1 MFDGVIA
8 MSDKNSMIFYYDWA
22 DDFEDMSDEEVGRI
36 TRAIMAYERTGED
49 ADFPDRSMRQLF
61 RRMKK
66 AVDENK
72 KKYLKRSRSAR
83 KSANARWSKNANAC
97 ERISENAF
105 DADNVTV
112 TVTDTVT
119 DTATQCVCVTED
131 ADASCDTHTR
141 EAVRSFF
148 SSKGFKSD
156 PDRFIDYNLGRGNDA
171 IFESPKRWQA
181 VARNWEKNEKSMH
194 PPDDDIWANIDL
206 TEGEA

>member
-1 MFDGVIA
+1 M
-8 MSDKNSMIFYYDWA
+8 
-22 DDFEDMSDEEVGRI
+22 
-36 TRAIMAYERTGED
+36 
-49 ADFPDRSMRQLF
+49 
-61 RRMKK
+61 
-66 AVDENK
+66 
-72 KKYLKRSRSAR
+72 
-83 KSANARWSKNANAC
+83 
-97 ERISENAF
+97 
-105 DADNVTV
+105 
-112 TVTDTVT
+112 
-119 DTATQCVCVTED
+119 CVTED